1 MAEYGDGYLP
11 PQRDALV
18 RQHYERRIYLPE
30 GWGSDGLSF
39 VRLLSLLRTRRL
51 SLVCES
57 SGRQQRRIVDY
68 KLIDFSISQVP
79 PDEVHLWVFSSATFE
94 RQKLLTKVD
103 AVLPCDVG
111 YFNVVPNTVQAVAWS
126 AHGSNGWRRFGFCFD
141 ADWTQHRGN
150 TEGPTQENI
159 FAD

>member
-1 MAEYGDGYLP
+1 MLRVAP
-11 PQRDALV
+11 FPA
-18 RQHYERRIYLPE
+18 
-30 GWGSDGLSF
+30 
-39 VRLLSLLRTRRL
+39 LLRIRRL
-51 SLVCES
+51 SLVCEA

-126 AHGSNGWRRFGFCFD
+126 AHGSNGWRGFGFCFD
-141 ADWTQHRGN
+141 ADWTQHCGN
-150 TEGPTQENI
+150 TEGPTQEDA
-159 FAD
+159 FAE

>member
-1 MAEYGDGYLP
+1 M
-11 PQRDALV
+11 
-18 RQHYERRIYLPE
+18 RR
-30 GWGSDGLSF
+30 
-39 VRLLSLLRTRRL
+39 
-51 SLVCES
+51 
-57 SGRQQRRIVDY
+57 QRRIVDY

-126 AHGSNGWRRFGFCFD
+126 AQRLAPLWVLLRR
-141 ADWTQHRGN
+141 
-150 TEGPTQENI
+150 
-159 FAD
+159 